1 MRWISA
7 RRETK
12 HDCVPSRHSAR
23 IMAILLCCALL
34 SVSAAPSRQN
44 AASPQTQST
53 PEQQPQTAPPQ
64 TETPK
69 PAAPE
74 FFVLIDAGHGGED
87 SGAIFRNKLTEKEVT
102 LSFARQLRSAL
113 ENRGIATRMM
123 RDFDTTVSLERRA
136 EAANGQHTGIYIALH
151 AGEPGT
157 GVRVYA
163 PLLTAPPHGATGR
176 FISWDAAQT
185 ASLPRSKAIA
195 DAVAKE
201 LEKTD
206 FQVTRLIAPLRP
218 LNNIV
223 APAIAVEIAADP
235 EDLQAL
241 TSARA
246 QSAIA
251 SAIASG
257 IARSRGQAGAQ

>member
-1 MRWISA
+1 MRWTST
-7 RRETK
+7 RREKRTLS
-12 HDCVPSRHSAR
+12 VPTRLSAW
-23 IMAILLCCALL
+23 ITAALLGCALL
-34 SVSAAPSRQN
+34 GLSATPLGQNAPSAPAQTAPEQPPAAPS
-44 AASPQTQST
+44 
-53 PEQQPQTAPPQ
+53 Q

-74 FFVLIDAGHGGED
+74 FFVLIDAGHGGDD
-87 SGAIFRNKLTEKEVT
+87 SGAIFRNKLAEKDVT

-113 ENRGIATRMM
+113 ENRGIGARMM
-123 RDFDTTVSLERRA
+123 RDSDTTVSLERRA

-151 AGEPGT
+151 AGMPGT

-163 PLLTAPPHGATGR
+163 PLLPAQPQGTTGR
-176 FISWDAAQT
+176 FIPWDTAQT

-206 FQVTRLIAPLRP
+206 FQVTRLSAPLRP
-218 LNNIV
+218 LNNVV
-223 APAIAVEIAADP
+223 APAIAVEIAAEPDDP
-235 EDLQAL
+235 QAL
-241 TSARA
+241 ASARM
-246 QSAIA
+246 QSAVA
-251 SAIASG
+251 SAVASG

>member
-1 MRWISA
+1 MHWTSA
-7 RRETK
+7 GRERKTRY
-12 HDCVPSRHSAR
+12 VPSRSGAR
-23 IMAILLCCALL
+23 ITAILLCCALL
-34 SVSAAPSRQN
+34 SLSATPSQQN
-44 AASPQTQST
+44 APGQPTQSA
-53 PEQQPQTAPPQ
+53 PDQQPQPAPQQ
-64 TETPK
+64 TEPPK

-74 FFVLIDAGHGGED
+74 WFVLIDAGHGGED
-87 SGAIFRNKLTEKEVT
+87 SGAIFRNKLAEKDVT
-102 LSFARQLRSAL
+102 LSFSRQLRSAL
-113 ENRGIATRMM
+113 ENRGIAVRMM

-136 EAANGQHTGIYIALH
+136 EAANGQHTAIYIALH

-163 PLLTAPPHGATGR
+163 PLLPAPPQEATGR
-176 FISWDAAQT
+176 FVPWDAAQT

-206 FQVTRLIAPLRP
+206 FQITRLSAPLRP
-218 LNNIV
+218 LNNIL

-235 EDLQAL
+235 DDLQLL
-241 TSARA
+241 TSSKT

-251 SAIASG
+251 SAVAAG
-257 IARSRGQAGAQ
+257 IARSRAQAGAQ

>member
-1 MRWISA
+1 MRW
-7 RRETK
+7 
-12 HDCVPSRHSAR
+12 VPSPPGAR
-23 IMAILLCCALL
+23 IAAILLGCALL
-34 SVSAAPSRQN
+34 SLSATPSQQNAPS
-44 AASPQTQST
+44 PPMQSA
-53 PEQQPQTAPPQ
+53 PEQQPQPAPPQ
-64 TETPK
+64 TEIPK

-74 FFVLIDAGHGGED
+74 WFVLIDASHGGED
-87 SGAIFRNKLTEKEVT
+87 SGAIFRNKLAEKDVT

-113 ENRGIATRMM
+113 ENRGIAARMM

-136 EAANGQHTGIYIALH
+136 EAANGQHTGIYVALH

-157 GVRVYA
+157 GVRVYSSLLPA
-163 PLLTAPPHGATGR
+163 PSQGTTGR
-176 FISWDAAQT
+176 FIPWDSGQT

-206 FQVTRLIAPLRP
+206 YQVTRLSAPLRP
-218 LNNIV
+218 LNNIL

-235 EDLQAL
+235 DDLQTL
-241 TSARA
+241 TSAKT
-246 QSAIA
+246 QSAFA

-257 IARSRGQAGAQ
+257 IAKSRGQAGAQ